1 MNTTALLMPQR
12 VWLEMHAIRDADS
25 CDVLVE
31 MENGVVYTAMFVTL
45 PFFERQMQL
54 SYEVSKS
61 LPECQ
66 PLQFATLE
74 TPHVVVPDLRSE
86 TIEDAIDN
94 MIALDTFLSV
104 FTQVTDDESEETPAQ
119 AEPAVRLTTLTTAG
133 KRTTAEVAAVI
144 IGEVLC
150 CDPTTG
156 DNC

>member
-1 MNTTALLMPQR
+1 MNTTVLLMPRR
-12 VWLEMHAIRDADS
+12 VWFELHASGDTDS

-31 MENGVVYTAMFVTL
+31 MENGVVYTALFVTL

-66 PLQFATLE
+66 PLQYATLE
-74 TPHVVVPDLRSE
+74 TAHVVVPDLRSD

-104 FTQVTDDESEETPAQ
+104 FTQVTDDEP
-119 AEPAVRLTTLTTAG
+119 AEPAPAAKPTMLPTAG

-144 IGEVLC
+144 IGEVLL
-150 CDPTTG
+150 CDSTTG
-156 DNC
+156 EIC

>member
-1 MNTTALLMPQR
+1 MNTTALLMPRR
-12 VWLEMHAIRDADS
+12 VWLELHTLVDSDS

-31 MENGVVYTAMFVTL
+31 MENGVVYTAMFVTV

-66 PLQFATLE
+66 PLQYATLE
-74 TPHVVVPDLRSE
+74 TAHVVVPDLKSD

-104 FTQVTDDESEETPAQ
+104 FTQVTDDEPSDPA
-119 AEPAVRLTTLTTAG
+119 PMTRLTTLSTAG

-144 IGEVLC
+144 IGEVLR
-150 CDPTTG
+150 CDSTTG
-156 DNC
+156 ETC